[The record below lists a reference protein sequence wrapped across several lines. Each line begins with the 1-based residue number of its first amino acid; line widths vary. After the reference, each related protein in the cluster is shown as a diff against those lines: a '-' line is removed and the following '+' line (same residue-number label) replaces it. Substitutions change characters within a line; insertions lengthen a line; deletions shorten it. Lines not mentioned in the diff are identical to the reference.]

1 MTPVEFLSKE
11 VIKKTG
17 GAQKKIAIALEK
29 FYGMIMMNVECPC
42 FDKDKEVN
50 EVKKPR
56 GTGALRTTF

>member
-17 GAQKKIAIALEK
+17 GAQKKIDIALEK

-42 FDKDKEVN
+42 FVKGDEVK
-50 EVKKPR
+50 EVKKMR
-56 GTGALRTTF
+56 YWCS

>member
-1 MTPVEFLSKE
+1 M
-11 VIKKTG
+11 IRKTG
-17 GAQKKIAIALEK
+17 GAQTKIDIALEK

-50 EVKKPR
+50 EVKKTR